1 MGQVE
6 MIWTQVDSTT
16 LEIKMKKSSTSPA
29 AAKQAGKPRMGR
41 PPSKETYAI
50 YLIETRNLMVAIKAG
65 AGKLSNREIEEGLG
79 IGRDET
85 GAYSGR
91 YFARYL
97 NSPNSKNKVAL
108 TPDRL
113 SQIAAKAQELGWL
126 PKDKKSGIVI
136 RSQFKHLQVADGE
149 LLSERIDRVKNE
161 RAMLKKAQVE
171 VIDALNKLTAT
182 MKSCKSASF
191 VYQMVDTEDGEE
203 CGMLFDGF
211 SLNLES
217 VIEQISSSIVFDEE
231 FIVDGPLF
239 S

>member
-1 MGQVE
+1 
-6 MIWTQVDSTT
+6 
-16 LEIKMKKSSTSPA
+16 
-29 AAKQAGKPRMGR
+29 MGR
-41 PPSKETYAI
+41 PPNKETYAI
-50 YLIETRNLMVAIKAG
+50 YVVETRNLMAAIKAG
-65 AGKLSNREIEEGLG
+65 AGNLSNREIEEGLG

-97 NSPNSKNKVAL
+97 NSPNSKNKAAL
-108 TPDRL
+108 LPDRL
-113 SQIAAKAQELGWL
+113 SQIAEKAQALGWL

-149 LLSERIDRVKNE
+149 LLSERIERIKNE

-171 VIDALNKLTAT
+171 VIEALNKLTAT
-182 MKSCKSASF
+182 MKSCKSAGF
-191 VYQMVDTEDGEE
+191 VYPMVDIEDGEE
-203 CGMLFDGF
+203 FGVMFDGF

-217 VIEQISSSIVFDEE
+217 MIEKISASIVFDEE